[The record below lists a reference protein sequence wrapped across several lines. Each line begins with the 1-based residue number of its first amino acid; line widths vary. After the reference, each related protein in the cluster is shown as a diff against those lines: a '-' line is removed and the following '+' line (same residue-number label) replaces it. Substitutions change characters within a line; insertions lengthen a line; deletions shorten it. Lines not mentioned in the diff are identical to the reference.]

1 MECDPRTD
9 GPETAAC
16 SLYAATEHHH
26 SSQTPDGPPHH
37 FKPQLYSQDTET
49 VVTQNSPSLSL
60 TSQLPQTKRFGSY
73 IFTSTLPLNLPSTI
87 RQTLTPPSTP
97 KNPIFQ
103 IMGTPRS
110 ISPDSLQSSM
120 SCVSGQSM
128 GSTRSGQSTSV
139 TIHPTLFIRDSR
151 RKNHRNAPTRL
162 QLTESDFGF
171 RSPTSL
177 STKIK
182 RLLSSSALLPK
193 AIFNRHPQSQASVD
207 QSSLRIDHLLR
218 WLAFVTTTIIE
229 NPSTICSWIHHHQ
242 ITINQQINYRT
253 KTQPSL
259 PSTSIP

>member
-1 MECDPRTD
+1 
-9 GPETAAC
+9 
-16 SLYAATEHHH
+16 
-26 SSQTPDGPPHH
+26 
-37 FKPQLYSQDTET
+37 
-49 VVTQNSPSLSL
+49 
-60 TSQLPQTKRFGSY
+60 
-73 IFTSTLPLNLPSTI
+73 
-87 RQTLTPPSTP
+87 
-97 KNPIFQ
+97 
-103 IMGTPRS
+103 MGTPRS

-207 QSSLRIDHLLR
+207 QSSLSYRPSSPLAGLR
-218 WLAFVTTTIIE
+218 H
-229 NPSTICSWIHHHQ
+229 NHHHRKP
-242 ITINQQINYRT
+242 IDDLFVDPPTT
-253 KTQPSL
+253 K
-259 PSTSIP
+259 